1 MADEGGKERRSGR
14 YGESSLGNCPERTK
28 HGRRTEDRRQS
39 KRPHT
44 ADDVDDDQA
53 MTGWSF
59 HRQDA
64 LPNEDPLST
73 ARALRGSEI
82 NYLIQEIVNH

>member
-1 MADEGGKERRSGR
+1 MADEGGKERSSGR

-53 MTGWSF
+53 ETGVVMAVIF
-59 HRQDA
+59 IDKMLCQTRI
-64 LPNEDPLST
+64 L
-73 ARALRGSEI
+73 
-82 NYLIQEIVNH
+82 YLL